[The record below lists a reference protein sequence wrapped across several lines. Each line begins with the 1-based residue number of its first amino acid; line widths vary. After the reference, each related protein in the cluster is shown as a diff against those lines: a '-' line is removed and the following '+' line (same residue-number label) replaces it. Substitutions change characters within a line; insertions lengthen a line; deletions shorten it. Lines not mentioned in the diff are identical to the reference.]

1 MIHLETG
8 EKGRGVSRVCARYFP
23 QSCQDTPAVS
33 TLTLHTN
40 MEDFDKIQT
49 AEFREAFDEFDKV

>member
-1 MIHLETG
+1 MRLGRRGGEESVTG
-8 EKGRGVSRVCARYFP
+8 LCMARYFP
-23 QSCQDTPAVS
+23 QSVS
-33 TLTLHTN
+33 NCNTHNTN